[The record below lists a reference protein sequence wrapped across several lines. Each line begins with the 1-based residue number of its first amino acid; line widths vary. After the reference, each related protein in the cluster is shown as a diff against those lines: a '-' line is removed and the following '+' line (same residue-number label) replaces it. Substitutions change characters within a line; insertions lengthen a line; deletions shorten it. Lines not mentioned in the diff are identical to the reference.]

1 LAGSLTPATEE
12 PTPRHPLDAAPSSWE
27 SPLYRA
33 NEGNRREDPLNARR
47 EKRASSKERPLD
59 AVTAPDSEA
68 LLQVQDSGSPGS
80 MDSYDE

>member
-1 LAGSLTPATEE
+1 
-12 PTPRHPLDAAPSSWE
+12 LDAAPSSWE